1 MSMST
6 ASTLNI
12 NTNNLISLVLY
23 LGYAISMPCTAAMS
37 QQLNH
42 TDDLL
47 DDFCDRHSSKALNE
61 SVWLKNL
68 PEKNQAMHAQD
79 SDFSVFTIYDKNHM

>member
-1 MSMST
+1 MSMSA

-47 DDFCDRHSSKALNE
+47 DDFYDRHSSKALNE
-61 SVWLKNL
+61 SAWLKDL

-79 SDFSVFTIYDKNHM
+79 SDLCIYNL